1 MTAPRLPKTIG
12 TTSKYRNHILS
23 FGVTLAAGMA
33 PLLGKVHVPFF
44 TAILDVFPLNLSSTL
59 IPFVAFIMTLP
70 AVAVQFFAKDA
81 IAPERLDG
89 WFRWNL
95 AFIAPLTMALYVAY
109 TLTVTQ
115 INFEGQK
122 GVVAYVTGSNM
133 LPTCPC
139 ATHRPPLAIASCIGN
154 AITFDPAQVSDCYP
168 PAEINSRKAILSTL
182 YMMLMLSFGTLI
194 GLLVLKE
201 EQRRKRR
208 RRKRRQ

>member
-1 MTAPRLPKTIG
+1 VKPRLPKTTS
-12 TTSKYRNHILS
+12 TTSRYRNYLLS
-23 FGVTLAAGMA
+23 FGVSLAVGLA
-33 PLLGKVHVPFF
+33 PLLGKVHVPGF

-59 IPFVAFIMTLP
+59 IPFVAFLMSLP

-81 IAPERLDG
+81 IARERLDH
-89 WFRWNL
+89 WFILNFT
-95 AFIAPLTMALYVAY
+95 FIVPLVIALYIVY

-115 INFEGQK
+115 INFEGDK
-122 GVVAYVTGSNM
+122 GVVAYVTGSTM
-133 LPTCPC
+133 LTTCPC

-154 AITFDPAQVSDCYP
+154 AITFNPAQVSDCYP

-208 RRKRRQ
+208 R